1 MFSDDTFLARWL
13 SGELTDKEKQDF
25 EQDPEHQSYVTLIK
39 DIGAL
44 RAPNFNEVKVFKE
57 LRSRLSTPQ
66 EAKTTI
72 IYWGWLRAI
81 AAVVVLGLS
90 VWSLY
95 PIKEVNVT
103 TGVAENKKLVLPDGS
118 QVSMQGGSA
127 LYYAPKLWKKDR
139 TLDLR
144 GEAFFQVKPGRTFTV
159 KSRGGQ
165 IEVVGTS
172 FNVVAIGDALAVQC
186 FSGKVRVT
194 DASTQ
199 NRQYLLQP
207 GDFVQLHAAE
217 NRPLYSKS
225 TNLPKIE
232 QGQCNFYVASLE
244 EVFAKMEA
252 QFNVSIANKEK
263 YQSRRFTGAFR
274 NDNLEL
280 ALKMVCIP
288 MELRYSLENQLV
300 KIEDK

>member
-1 MFSDDTFLARWL
+1 MFRDDTFLARWL

-25 EQDPEHQSYVTLIK
+25 EQDPEYPSYLTLVK
-39 DIGAL
+39 AVSSL
-44 RAPNFNEVKVFKE
+44 RTPIFEEGKLLMQ
-57 LRSRLSTPQ
+57 LRSRLSNQ
-66 EAKTTI
+66 EETNPPVL
-72 IYWGWLRAI
+72 YWKWLRAV
-81 AAVVVLGLS
+81 AAVVILGLS

-95 PIKEVNVT
+95 PIKEVDVI
-103 TGVAENKKLVLPDGS
+103 TGVAEHKKLILPDGS
-118 QVSMQGGSA
+118 QVSMQGSTA

-165 IEVVGTS
+165 IEVIGTS
-172 FNVVAIGDALAVQC
+172 FNVIALGEALAVQC
-186 FSGKVRVT
+186 FSGKVKVT

-217 NRPLYSKS
+217 NKSLYSKS

-232 QGQCNFYVASLE
+232 KGQCNFYAASLE

-252 QFNVSIANKEK
+252 QFNITIANKEK
-263 YQSRRFTGAFR
+263 YALRRFTGAFR
-274 NDNLEL
+274 NDNLEI

-288 MELRYSLENQLV
+288 MELRYRLENRTVQ
-300 KIEDK
+300 IEEK

>member
-25 EQDPEHQSYVTLIK
+25 EQDPEHQSYVALIK
-39 DIGAL
+39 SIGAL
-44 RAPNFNEVKVFKE
+44 RVPDFDEGRVFKQ

-66 EAKTTI
+66 KANIPI
-72 IYWGWLRAI
+72 IYRGWLRAI

-95 PIKEVNVT
+95 PIKEVNIVT
-103 TGVAENKKLVLPDGS
+103 GIAEYKKLVLPDGS

-127 LYYAPKLWKKDR
+127 LYYAPKLWKKAR

-159 KSRGGQ
+159 KSRGGK

-172 FNVVAIGDALAVQC
+172 FNVVALGDALAVHC
-186 FSGKVRVT
+186 FTGKVKVT

-217 NRPLYSKS
+217 NKALHVQAV
-225 TNLPKIE
+225 NLPKIN
-232 QGQCNFYVASLE
+232 QGQSNFLAASLE
-244 EVFAKMEA
+244 EVFAKMET

-288 MELRYSLENQLV
+288 MELRYSLKNQLV